1 MVKSTNIRIRRICSD
16 LTDYLYFSSLFA
28 SQFIKK
34 GYNKDRVTK
43 CTRMVSDLKRDNLMP

>member
-1 MVKSTNIRIRRICSD
+1 MSLSLISD
-16 LTDYLYFSSLFA
+16 LTDYLYISSLFA

-43 CTRMVSDLKRDNLMP
+43 CTRMVSDLKRDNLIP